1 MSRLDDEK
9 ESEAHSALC
18 PRPTQEEDALGA
30 ETIESN
36 WTVYAQLV
44 RFFLH
49 FGHHAVI
56 LRCDDEPSTVALANS
71 PMKSLRS
78 FGATCK
84 LELGN
89 HQGNGA
95 AEAIGMC
102 FLQRVE
108 AGGTRK
114 PTFGAY
120 RPTAWCLVHASWIRD
135 RYATSFGQPA

>member
-1 MSRLDDEK
+1 MRRSQKLTVLLSTTNTRRGC
-9 ESEAHSALC
+9 A
-18 PRPTQEEDALGA
+18 RRRNNREE
-30 ETIESN
+30 ESN
-36 WTVYAQLV
+36 WTIYAQLV

-78 FGATCK
+78 FGVTCK

-102 FLQRVE
+102 FLQLEELAR
-108 AGGTRK
+108 

-120 RPTAWCLVHASWIRD
+120 RPTAWCLVHASWIRN
-135 RYATSFGQPA
+135 RYATSSGQPA

>member
-30 ETIESN
+30 ETIERRKVTGLSN
-36 WTVYAQLV
+36 AQLV

-78 FGATCK
+78 FGVTCK

-102 FLQRVE
+102 FLQLEELAR
-108 AGGTRK
+108 

-120 RPTAWCLVHASWIRD
+120 RPTAWCLVHASWIRN
-135 RYATSFGQPA
+135 RYATSSGQPA